1 MANQIDPSLLTAT
14 VSIEVPFHD
23 IDSMNVCWH
32 GHYVKYFEI
41 ARSALLRSFEYD
53 AMRLSNY
60 LWPVVECQLKYM
72 RPARYGQLLNVSA
85 KLLEYESRLKIGYL
99 ITDQASGE
107 QLTKGYTIQVAV
119 DAQTQ
124 ALQFALPREL
134 LDKLESIGVTRSAP
148 PKQ

>member
-1 MANQIDPSLLTAT
+1 MANQINPSVLTAT

-23 IDSMNVCWH
+23 IDSMNICWH

-41 ARSALLRSFEYD
+41 ARSALLRDFEYD
-53 AMRLSNY
+53 AMHSLNY
-60 LWPVVECQLKYM
+60 LWPVVECQLRYM

-85 KLLEYESRLKIGYL
+85 KLLEYENRLKIGYL

-107 QLTKGYTIQVAV
+107 QLTKGHTIQVAV

-124 ALQFALPREL
+124 ALQFVLPREL
-134 LDKLESIGVTRSAP
+134 LDKLESTSLTRSICP
-148 PKQ
+148 QP

>member
-1 MANQIDPSLLTAT
+1 MMAKQITQTVLTAT
-14 VSIEVPFHD
+14 VGIEVPFHD
-23 IDSMNVCWH
+23 IDSMNICWH

-60 LWPVVECQLKYM
+60 LWPVVECRLKYL
-72 RPARYGQLLNVSA
+72 RPARYGQLLDVSA
-85 KLLEYESRLKIGYL
+85 KLVEYESRLKIGYL
-99 ITDQASGE
+99 ITDRESGA

-124 ALQFALPREL
+124 ALQFVLPREL
-134 LDKLESIGVTRSAP
+134 LDKLEPMLSAVC
-148 PKQ
+148 